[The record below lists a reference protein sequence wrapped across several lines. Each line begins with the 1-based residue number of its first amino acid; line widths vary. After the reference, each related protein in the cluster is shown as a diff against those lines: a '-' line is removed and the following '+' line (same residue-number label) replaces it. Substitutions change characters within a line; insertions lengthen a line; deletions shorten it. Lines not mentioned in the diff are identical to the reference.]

1 MTDTPVTDT
10 EIEDARNVALY
21 YEGRK
26 NPKESDPR
34 PLVVPADFSRQLERE
49 LTAAKA
55 EVERLTRERY
65 EYRSMLCP
73 ACGGNDHDTPCA
85 YPSEGQPGCFRDRRM
100 SAQNI
105 CSRALYDKAYAKGFA
120 DMKQKSVT
128 ALKVRAAAED
138 DLAQTY
144 QNDGLSTSAQICDE
158 VSKLLYKAAAEIR
171 AMKPEESHD

>member
-1 MTDTPVTDT
+1 MSKVRGKEMTDTPITDA
-10 EIEDARNVALY
+10 EIAKSAYVVHGITVLRAAFAR
-21 YEGRK
+21 E
-26 NPKESDPR
+26 
-34 PLVVPADFSRQLERE
+34 LERE

-55 EVERLTRERY
+55 EIERLTRERY

-120 DMKQKSVT
+120 E
-128 ALKVRAAAED
+128 ARERAAEIFEGHAFCECAE
-138 DLAQTY
+138 
-144 QNDGLSTSAQICDE
+144 
-158 VSKLLYKAAAEIR
+158 KIR
-171 AMKPEESHD
+171 AMKPEERHD